1 MALMGRKPPFFG
13 AKKEDRKIVDN
24 YLIIL
29 YTDDILN
36 FQNIMMVYEI
46 GEKQYE
52 I

>member
-1 MALMGRKPPFFG
+1 MALRGRKPPFLG

-24 YLIIL
+24 YQIIL
-29 YTDDILN
+29 YTYVILN